1 MVRTRS
7 GTLGTALRSWK
18 QQVRHPGG
26 RGGTCS
32 YTEQPLG
39 VRTPFGL
46 RSVPAGPVAGHL
58 VLGGCSEI
66 LEHTLRSWFAPS
78 HRFTDGKLQLRG
90 QALVDIWERVG
101 EHERPPL
108 LGATLGT
115 GKMAER
121 DPAHTLLQTQAV
133 SGFEPLCLL
142 LPLRP

>member
-1 MVRTRS
+1 MSGRPLACVRCQLAQWR
-7 GTLGTALRSWK
+7 
-18 QQVRHPGG
+18 
-26 RGGTCS
+26 
-32 YTEQPLG
+32 
-39 VRTPFGL
+39 
-46 RSVPAGPVAGHL
+46 GHL

-108 LGATLGT
+108 LGATSGT
-115 GKMAER
+115 GRMAER

>member
-1 MVRTRS
+1 M
-7 GTLGTALRSWK
+7 
-18 QQVRHPGG
+18 RHPGG

-78 HRFTDGKLQLRG
+78 HRFTDGKLQLRE

-115 GKMAER
+115 GRMTER
-121 DPAHTLLQTQAV
+121 TQPTLFSRHRQYLGLNPSA
-133 SGFEPLCLL
+133 SCYL
-142 LPLRP
+142 